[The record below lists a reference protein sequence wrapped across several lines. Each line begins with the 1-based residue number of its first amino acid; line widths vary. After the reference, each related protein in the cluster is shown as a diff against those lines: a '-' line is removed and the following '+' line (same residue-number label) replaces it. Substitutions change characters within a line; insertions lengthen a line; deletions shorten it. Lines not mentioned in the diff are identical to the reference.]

1 MNKDKLGSWAF
12 LIGVVIA
19 IVAGLIPSLI
29 PAYGATLGLAI
40 LGLIIG
46 VLNVTRKESTT
57 FLLASVALLLSSAAG
72 LNILPLIGAEI
83 VAILQNIA
91 ALISPAAIIV
101 ALKAIWD
108 TARKK

>member
-12 LIGVVIA
+12 FLGVVIA
-19 IVAGLIPSLI
+19 IVAGLIPTLI
-29 PAYGATLGLAI
+29 PAYWATLGLAI

-46 VLNVTRKESTT
+46 VLNVTRKETST
-57 FLLASVALLLSSAAG
+57 FLLASVGLLVASAAG
-72 LNILPLIGAEI
+72 LNILPLIGNEV

-91 ALISPAAIIV
+91 ALISPAVIVV